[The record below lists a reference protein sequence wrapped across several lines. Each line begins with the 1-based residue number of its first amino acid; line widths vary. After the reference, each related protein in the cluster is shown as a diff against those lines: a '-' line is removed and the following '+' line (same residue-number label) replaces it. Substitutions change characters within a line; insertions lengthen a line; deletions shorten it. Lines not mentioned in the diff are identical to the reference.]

1 MVDNWTEAN
10 QRYLIAALA
19 PVKYM
24 LERHLAHLQAA
35 SITEDEEQEQET
47 RWQAMQQAL
56 TAATKAMPAPANLL
70 RLCETFQLSPFER
83 DVLLLCSGMELE
95 GPFATLC
102 TAIQHHTSQ
111 ASDKNVSTVSPTFSL
126 ALAAF
131 PHAHWDALT
140 PAAPLRCWH
149 LLETGNGTMLT
160 LSPLHIDEYIL
171 HYLVGATY
179 TDTHL
184 AHLLNEVAPA
194 NVDQLVPTQ
203 RTLAE
208 KIVTL
213 WQGGRGEPAYRHDQ
227 STYGRDQSVPTG
239 YGASRHI
246 NNGEQPVIQ
255 LCGEDVTGKQAI
267 VAAACD
273 ALGLQLRL
281 MHVTMLPTMPTELAS
296 IIRLWER
303 EALLNNEALVLDCT
317 AFAATDSVRASALR
331 QVLQQ
336 VHTPLIV
343 TSRERFALPALT
355 RPMLTLDV
363 AKPNSSEQRSLWR
376 NNLKPFELNGQVDQ
390 LVAQFH
396 LSASAIHNMTD
407 TVLASLP
414 DTYTHANH
422 THGTHEG
429 CHYIYEGEPAPEAHD
444 IHVVTPLVGAM
455 PTSDTLATSL
465 WDACRAQARPQLDEL
480 AQRIDPQADWHTL
493 VLPEVQLRMLHE
505 IVAQVRQ
512 RTKVYENWNFRP
524 GGLRGLGIGALFA
537 GPSGTGKTLAAE
549 VMAHALRLDL
559 YRIDL
564 SSVVSKYI
572 GETEKNLRRVFDAAE
587 EGGVVLLFDE
597 ADALFGKRSEV
608 KDSHDRY
615 ANIEV
620 SYLLQRM
627 EEYRGLAILTTN
639 FKNALDVAFM
649 RRLRFVVQF
658 PFPDVTQRAE
668 IWRRIFPASLPTEN
682 LDMQKLA
689 RLNVAGGNIR
699 NIALNAAFLAADA
712 NEPVRMKHL
721 LRAAGTEYAKIEKP
735 LTTAEIG
742 GWE

>member
-1 MVDNWTEAN
+1 MVDNWTQAN

-24 LERHLAHLQAA
+24 LERHLARLQDA
-35 SITEDEEQEQET
+35 SITEDEEQEEQEI
-47 RWQAMQQAL
+47 RWQSMQQAL
-56 TAATKAMPAPANLL
+56 TAATKAMPVPANLL
-70 RLCETFQLSPFER
+70 RLCEIFKLSPFER
-83 DVLLLCSGMELE
+83 DVLLLCAGMELE

-111 ASDKNVSTVSPTFSL
+111 ASDKNAATAYPTFSL

-140 PAAPLRCWH
+140 PAAPLRFWH
-149 LLETGNGTMLT
+149 LLETGNGSMLT

-184 AHLLNEVAPA
+184 AHLLNEVVSASLDA
-194 NVDQLVPTQ
+194 LVPTQ

-208 KIVTL
+208 QIVTL
-213 WQGGRGEPAYRHDQ
+213 WQNGRDQ
-227 STYGRDQSVPTG
+227 SANGRDQSVPTG
-239 YGASRHI
+239 YGALMRI
-246 NNGEQPVIQ
+246 NNGENNTNQPVIQ
-255 LCGEDVTGKQAI
+255 LCGEDVAGKQMI

-273 ALGLQLRL
+273 MLNLQLRL
-281 MHVTMLPTMPTELAS
+281 MHINMLPTMPVELAG

-303 EALLNNEALVLDCT
+303 EALLNNEALLLDCT
-317 AFAATDSVRASALR
+317 AFDATDSVRASALR

-336 VHTPLIV
+336 VHTPLII
-343 TSRERFALPALT
+343 TSRERFALPALA

-396 LSASAIHNMTD
+396 LGASAIHT
-407 TVLASLP
+407 TTSSVLSITEQNVEQDML
-414 DTYTHANH
+414 
-422 THGTHEG
+422 GT
-429 CHYIYEGEPAPEAHD
+429 
-444 IHVVTPLVGAM
+444 L
-455 PTSDTLATSL
+455 L

-480 AQRIDPQADWHTL
+480 AQRIDPSADWNTL
-493 VLPEVQLRMLHE
+493 VLPESQLRLLHE

-512 RTKVYENWNFRP
+512 RTKVYETWNFRP

-587 EGGVVLLFDE
+587 EGGIVLLFDE
-597 ADALFGKRSEV
+597 ADSLFGKRSEV

-712 NEPVRMKHL
+712 NEPVQMKHL
-721 LRAAGTEYAKIEKP
+721 LHAAGSEYAKIEKP
-735 LTTAEIG
+735 LTAAETG
-742 GWE
+742 GW